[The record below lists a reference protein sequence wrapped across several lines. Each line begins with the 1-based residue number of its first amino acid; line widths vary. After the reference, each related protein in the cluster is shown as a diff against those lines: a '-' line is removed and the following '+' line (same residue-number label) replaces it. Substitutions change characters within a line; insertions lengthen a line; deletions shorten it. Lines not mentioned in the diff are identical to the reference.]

1 MLILRNFR
9 HTFRRFALANTLNI
23 VGLTVAFT
31 SFFIIM
37 TQVEYDWNFDHDVP
51 DYQNIIRVNTRNEKG
66 EPETWVSRP
75 MANIIAT
82 VSPHVIGHSLMA
94 GWTEPAVDLENED
107 GDKFNDIELAFGF
120 DDFWSIA
127 QPEMIVKGDSVSRR
141 GILISESMANR
152 FFGTADCIGRKLFNK
167 DRDYVEIAGVY
178 RDMPLNSTFG
188 NYAYKKL
195 SPLQDEGKWNNWNY
209 TLYIRLDD
217 IANADEVM
225 RLATKEI
232 LKAYPYHNEEYDAF
246 LGSLLNY
253 TPLADVHFSAIG
265 TTAPASK
272 MTLWI
277 LIAISVVIIVIATIN
292 YMNFNLGETP
302 MRIRSLNTQRV
313 LGAETSTLRL
323 GLVGESVMVSLIAFC
338 VAVLLISIMRGLSLS
353 DFVEGD
359 ISLTAHPLLAVC
371 TLGISILAGV
381 LAGLYPAIYA
391 TSIKPAVAL
400 KGSFGLGKSGR
411 ALRTG
416 LLCLQFIVAYSLIIC
431 TSMMYAQSR
440 HIHTADYGFDKEAIL
455 YGELSKTLRNKQDA
469 VINELNALPCVESAS
484 ISNFAIGTSD
494 SYQYWGR
501 GEGEREMHYYCLP
514 VDYHYLKTMG
524 IKVTEGR
531 DFNESDDGVYI
542 FNEAARRK
550 YDFLRVGERPTN
562 PEDMMVVGFC
572 EDFNFRTLR
581 AETTPSPM
589 ALCIYPKEIGSN
601 WFNRLNVRIAKGV
614 DKVEARHAVENKLNE
629 LNGADYDSKARYAD
643 EAIQQ
648 AYTREARFNKQMLL
662 FAALAITI
670 GIVGV
675 FGMTMFES
683 EYRRREIGIR
693 KVMGGSTGEILS
705 LFCRRYAWML
715 IGSFAVGAPM
725 GYLLSQHWLDE
736 FADKVAFSPL
746 IFLAAFVAV
755 AFVTLTT
762 VIIQAW
768 GVANSNPADAV
779 KAS

>member
-9 HTFRRFALANTLNI
+9 HTFRRFAVANTLNI
-23 VGLTVAFT
+23 VGLTVAFA
-31 SFFIIM
+31 SFFVIM

-51 DYQNIIRVNTRNEKG
+51 DYQNIIRVNTRDENG
-66 EPETWVSRP
+66 EPSLWISRP
-75 MANIIAT
+75 MAEIIET
-82 VSPHVIGHSLMA
+82 VSPHVIGHSLFT
-94 GWTEPAVDLENED
+94 GWRESSVELENED
-107 GDKFNDIELAFGF
+107 GDKFPDTEFAYGF
-120 DDFWSIA
+120 EDFWSIA
-127 QPEMIVKGDSVSRR
+127 QPQMIVKGDSMSQR
-141 GILISESMANR
+141 GILISESMAKR
-152 FFGTADCIGRKLFNK
+152 FYGTADCIGHKLF
-167 DRDYVEIAGVY
+167 DRDRNYVEIAGVY
-178 RDMPLNSTFG
+178 RDMPLNSTFS
-188 NYAYKKL
+188 NYAYKRL
-195 SPLQDEGKWNNWNY
+195 SPTQDEGLWNNWNY
-209 TLYIRLDD
+209 NLYIRLDD
-217 IANADEVM
+217 IANADEVLQ
-225 RLATKEI
+225 LATKEI
-232 LKAYPYHNEEYDAF
+232 QKAFPYHSEENDAF

-253 TPLADVHFSAIG
+253 TPLADLHFSAIDG
-265 TTAPASK
+265 NAPASK

-277 LIAISVVIIVIATIN
+277 LIAISVVIVVIATIN

-313 LGAETSTLRL
+313 LGAETSTLRV
-323 GLVGESVMVSLIAFC
+323 GLVGESVIVSLLALC
-338 VAVLLISIMRGLSLS
+338 VSGLLISVIHGLSLS
-353 DFVEGD
+353 NLVEGD
-359 ISLTAHPLLAVC
+359 ISIPAHPLLAVC

-381 LAGLYPAIYA
+381 FAGLYPAIYA
-391 TSIKPAVAL
+391 TSVKPAVAL

-411 ALRTG
+411 TLRTG
-416 LLCLQFIVAYSLIIC
+416 LLCLQFIVAYALIIC

-455 YGELSKTLRNKQDA
+455 YGELSRKLRDKKDA
-469 VINELNALPCVESAS
+469 VLNELNTLPCVESAS
-484 ISNFAIGTSD
+484 ISNFAIGTGD
-494 SYQYWGR
+494 RYQYWGR
-501 GEGEREMHYYCLP
+501 GEGDHEMHFHCLP

-524 IKVTEGR
+524 IKITEGR

-550 YDFLRVGERPTN
+550 YDFLRVGERPTD

-589 ALCIYPKEIGSN
+589 ALCIYPKKYNAN
-601 WFNRLNVRIAKGV
+601 WFNRLNVRIAKGA
-614 DKVEARHAVENKLNE
+614 DKVEARHAVESKLNE
-629 LNGADYDSKARYAD
+629 LNGADYDSKIRYTD

-693 KVMGGSTGEILS
+693 KVMGSSTREILS
-705 LFCRRYAWML
+705 LFCRRYTWML
-715 IGSFAVGAPM
+715 IGCFAVGAPM

-736 FADKVAFSPL
+736 FADKVAFSP
-746 IFLAAFVAV
+746 FVFMAAFVAV